1 MIWSQI
7 LFSCV
12 RWYVEEGNGVM
23 FVAIVV
29 NIPCIQWA
37 VAPVKANSDL
47 VILTKVSPRQWHFF
61 TNSCSFHHLPS
72 LLQPWP
78 RMRCQRSSWSWNGRL
93 WEAQTSPLPSDWPFT
108 TASVDLPFYNYLDFA
123 EQTCT
128 GGCDGCLNLDNKDN
142 AGLGDLVA
150 SLESLY
156 QEQGYSD
163 LLSRST
169 DQISIHLV
177 RYWVALIWYLG
188 FLNSCDFYS
197 FLNRADYWA
206 LAGIVAVDKG
216 IEISNVEC
224 GNADDCLVP
233 QSGLVFQWGRQVSD
247 NISLSVLNSL
257 YFERIAA
264 LLRTPPSMWAC
275 QEVSSTTLESWASSS
290 TVA

>member
-12 RWYVEEGNGVM
+12 WWYVEEGNGVM

-61 TNSCSFHHLPS
+61 TNSCSFQHLPS

-123 EQTCT
+123 EQTCA

-142 AGLGDLVA
+142 AGLGDLVG

-156 QEQGYSD
+156 QEQGFSD

-169 DQISIHLV
+169 DQISIFLSFWFFSKQGRLLGACWDCCCGQGNRNFQCGMWECWWLSGPSV
-177 RYWVALIWYLG
+177 RSRFSMGAA
-188 FLNSCDFYS
+188 S
-197 FLNRADYWA
+197 
-206 LAGIVAVDKG
+206 
-216 IEISNVEC
+216 
-224 GNADDCLVP
+224 
-233 QSGLVFQWGRQVSD
+233 
-247 NISLSVLNSL
+247 
-257 YFERIAA
+257 ER
-264 LLRTPPSMWAC
+264 
-275 QEVSSTTLESWASSS
+275 
-290 TVA
+290 